1 MTEFSE
7 KTGPVTTFTIPDVDF
22 LPPNFDL
29 KRFETNKK
37 HNKKFFWN
45 SNLEK
50 SEETLFGQFVF
61 DL

>member
-29 KRFETNKK
+29 KRFETKK
-37 HNKKFFWN
+37 NTTKTLFSN
-45 SNLEK
+45 SNLVK
-50 SEETLFGQFVF
+50 TFGQFF
-61 DL
+61 LFLIC